1 MIKRLREDLKVLMKA
16 KDLEKMNVIR
26 AVLNEIMIREMK
38 DVKIDDDEVVKV
50 IRSEIKKRKEA
61 VESFQKGNRMDLAGK
76 ENREI
81 AQLEKYLPAELTD
94 EQLQAKIAEIIK
106 TAQDKSFG
114 AVMKAAV
121 AAAAGAAD
129 GKRISA
135 AVKKALES

>member
-26 AVLNEIMIREMK
+26 AVLNEIMVREMK
-38 DVKIDDDEVVKV
+38 DIKIDDDEVVKV

-61 VESFQKGNRMDLAGK
+61 VESFQKGNRMDLADK

-81 AQLEKYLPAELTD
+81 AQLEKYLPADLTD
-94 EQLQAKIAEIIK
+94 EQLQAKIAEIVK

-114 AVMKAAV
+114 AVMKAAI
-121 AAAAGAAD
+121 AAVAGAAD